1 VEEGDDD
8 PLMGGESG
16 KSMISKRNGFN
27 VNTKWHLPDARKYI
41 FAFIGLSVLLLAIYG
56 NSFHAE
62 WHFDDIG
69 NIVDNE
75 KIHIKNLT
83 WSELSKGIY
92 TREGKLSR
100 PVAYISF
107 ATNYYFGDLDEFGYH
122 VVNVVIHLVAAFFLF
137 LFVMNTLKLPLLR
150 PYYGDNAYNIALLAA
165 FFWSA
170 HPIHVHAVTT
180 IIQRM
185 ASMAG
190 MFYIMAMYFYLKG
203 RTVDRKI
210 SAILCFGLSAASTL
224 LALGSKEN
232 VVLLPLSILLYDVM
246 LIQGLQERFSKKMV
260 LAVVAILA
268 AITIVIIFSVDFSS
282 LFEGYRLRRF
292 NMAERL
298 LTEPRVI
305 VFYLSLLVYPQT
317 TRMALVHD
325 IEISRSL
332 LEPPSTALAILFI
345 LVALAYALSSAR
357 KRPLLSYCIIFFFL
371 NHLVEGSIIPL
382 ELIYEHRNYIPSMLF
397 FVPIAIFLLDVLD
410 YFSRRKWIQM
420 MAVFAIVVLLVD
432 FGHTTYLRNG
442 HMRYAKILWMVNAET
457 YPNLSRPHGA
467 LAKVY
472 REEGNYEMAL
482 EKSIKALELGGFA
495 NLSEPVIYLCNI
507 GNYYLEHEK
516 DYEKAFSYFREAE
529 RKYGTIPDLYNGM
542 ALARLN
548 QGNLPEARKYI
559 QLAVDE
565 NPRNSVYL
573 INDGLISLKEGN
585 TAGAVTA
592 ALKILSMNE
601 NDTSAMVL
609 AAEAHRQRKNDEL
622 SISFWQKALA
632 RAPNRLDA
640 HLALIELYE
649 RTGQRKLLTKTVCR
663 LFTLTNRRE
672 LRNKVREIRRENYMH
687 AYIPDEGVIFPII
700 DRVFRSLASNRQ
712 AH

>member
-1 VEEGDDD
+1 
-8 PLMGGESG
+8 MT
-16 KSMISKRNGFN
+16 KSNGFI
-27 VNTKWHLPDARKYI
+27 VNMKWHLTDARKYF
-41 FAFIGLSVLLLAIYG
+41 FALISLSVLLLAIYG

-69 NIVDNE
+69 NIVENE
-75 KIHIKNLT
+75 KIRITNLT
-83 WSELSKGIY
+83 WSELSKSIY
-92 TREGKLSR
+92 TKEGKLSR

-107 ATNYYFGDLDEFGYH
+107 AANYYFGGLDEFGYH
-122 VVNVVIHLVAAFFLF
+122 VVNVIIHLVAAFSLF
-137 LFVMNTLKLPLLR
+137 LFIMNTLKLPLLR
-150 PYYGDNAYNIALLAA
+150 PQYGDNAYNIALLAT
-165 FFWSA
+165 FFWAA

-203 RTVDRKI
+203 RTADRKV
-210 SAILCFGLSAASTL
+210 SAILCFGLSVGSTL

-232 VVLLPLSILLYDVM
+232 VILLPLSILLYDVM
-246 LIQGLQERFSKKMV
+246 LIQGLQNGVSKKIVLTV
-260 LAVVAILA
+260 LALLA
-268 AITIVIIFSVDFSS
+268 AISIVIIFSVDFSG

-305 VFYLSLLVYPQT
+305 VFYLSLLVYPQIS
-317 TRMALVHD
+317 RMALVHD
-325 IEISRSL
+325 IDISRSL

-345 LVALAYALSSAR
+345 LGAVAYAVYSAR
-357 KRPLLSYCIIFFFL
+357 KRPLLSYCIVFFFL

-397 FVPIAIFLLDVLD
+397 FVPIAIFLLSVLD
-410 YFSRRKWIQM
+410 YFSRRKSIQM
-420 MAVFAIVVLLVD
+420 MAVFAIIFLLAD
-432 FGHTTYLRNG
+432 FGHTTYLRNS

-467 LAKVY
+467 LARIY
-472 REEGNYEMAL
+472 REEGNYQMAL
-482 EKSIKALELGGFA
+482 EKSITALELGRFA

-507 GNYYLEHEK
+507 GNYYLEYEK
-516 DYEKAFSYFREAE
+516 DYERALSYYREAE
-529 RKYGTIPDLYNGM
+529 KKYGTIPDLYNGM
-542 ALARLN
+542 ALANLN
-548 QGNLPEARKYI
+548 QGNLQEARKYI
-559 QLAVDE
+559 QLALNE
-565 NPRNSVYL
+565 NPRSSVYI

-601 NDTSAMVL
+601 NEVSAMVI

-622 SISFWQKALA
+622 SISLWQKILA
-632 RAPNRLDA
+632 RDPKRLDA
-640 HLALIELYE
+640 HLALLELYD
-649 RTGQRKLLTKTVCR
+649 RTGQRELLTKTTCH
-663 LFTLTNRRE
+663 LFTLTNKRD

-687 AYIPDEGVIFPII
+687 AFIPDEGVIFPII
-700 DRVFRSLASNRQ
+700 DRMFRSLASSHQ
-712 AH
+712 AK